1 MHIAIIG
8 AGPAGLAAAYDLARG
23 GHSVTIYEAGERV
36 GGLAAGFRDDGWE
49 WALEKFYHH
58 WFTSDHALLQLADEL
73 GIRDQIMFL
82 RPRTSYRINGQN
94 VQLDSPV
101 SALLFPHLSLL
112 AKIPFGF
119 ATIFLRLTNRW
130 QPLEKTTADA
140 WLSRWMGRETYHLL
154 WRPLLIGKFGSE
166 YQNVNM
172 AWMWARLHTRST
184 QLGTFV
190 GGFQRFM
197 DVFAEKVQEKGA
209 QIRLNTPVQQ
219 VARDGEQLAVIS
231 ADGTRDTFDAV
242 LSTSSPALTL
252 RLAPEIGK
260 VDKAYAD
267 QLQNLRSIGAVCVV
281 LALKQS
287 LLTDGT
293 YWLNLPASSADKTRS
308 EYPFLALVEHTNFLG
323 AEHYNGDRLIYM
335 GDYVPADH
343 DYFQMSEDELAERFI
358 GALKQFNPAFSPD
371 WIRKRWVF
379 RAPYAQPVPLVGQ
392 SAAIPATQTPLTGF
406 YMASMSQV
414 YPWDRGTNYAVEL
427 GRKVA
432 AQIVAELGRAD

>member
-1 MHIAIIG
+1 MRVAIIG

-36 GGLAAGFRDDGWE
+36 GGLAAGFKDDDWK

-82 RPRTSYRINGQN
+82 RPKTSYRINGQN

-101 SALLFPHLSLL
+101 SALLFPHLSVF
-112 AKIPFGF
+112 AKAPFGF
-119 ATIFLRLTNRW
+119 ATLFLRITNNW
-130 QPLEKTTADA
+130 KPLEKVTADS
-140 WLSRWMGRETYHLL
+140 WLSRWMGSEAYNLL

-197 DVFAEKVQEKGA
+197 DVFAAKVIEKGA
-209 QIRLNTPVQQ
+209 TIQLNTAVQQ
-219 VARDGEQLAVIS
+219 IARDGDQLAVIT
-231 ADGTRDTFDAV
+231 ADGQRETFDSV

-252 RLAPEIGK
+252 KLAPEIAK
-260 VDKAYAD
+260 VDNAYAD
-267 QLQNLRSIGAVCVV
+267 KLRKLRSIGAVCVV

-293 YWLNLPASSADKTRS
+293 YWLNLPASSADKTKS
-308 EYPFLALVEHTNFLG
+308 DYPFLALVEHTNFLPSD
-323 AEHYNGDRLIYM
+323 HYNGDKLIYM
-335 GDYVPADH
+335 GDYVPVDH
-343 DYFQMSEDELAERFI
+343 EYFQLSEDALAERFI
-358 GALKQFNPAFSPD
+358 AVLSQFNPEFKPD

-379 RAPYAQPVPLVGQ
+379 RAPYAQPVPLVDH
-392 SAAIPATQTPLTGF
+392 SAAIPDTQTPLKGL
-406 YMASMSQV
+406 YLASMSQV

-427 GRKVA
+427 GREVA
-432 AQIVAELGRAD
+432 ARMVTEMGKA

>member
-1 MHIAIIG
+1 MRAAIIG
-8 AGPAGLAAAYDLARG
+8 AGPAGLAAAFDLARG
-23 GHSVTIYEAGERV
+23 GHQVTVYEAGERV
-36 GGLAAGFRDDGWE
+36 GGLAAGFKDDGWE

-82 RPRTSYRINGQN
+82 RPKTSYRINGQN

-101 SALLFPHLSLL
+101 SALLFPHLSVF
-112 AKIPFGF
+112 AKAPFGF
-119 ATIFLRLTNRW
+119 ATIFLRLTNNW
-130 QPLEKTTADA
+130 KPLEKTTADA
-140 WLSRWMGRETYHLL
+140 WLSKWMGRETYNLL

-197 DVFAEKVQEKGA
+197 DVFAAKVEEKGA
-209 QIRLNTPVQQ
+209 TIRLNTAVEQI
-219 VARDGEQLAVIS
+219 ARDGEQLALIT
-231 ADGTRDTFDAV
+231 ADGTRETFDTV

-252 RLAPEIGK
+252 KLAPEIAK
-260 VDKAYAD
+260 VDNGYAD
-267 QLQNLRSIGAVCVV
+267 KLRKLRSIGAVCVV

-293 YWLNLPASSADKTRS
+293 YWLNLPATSADKTKS
-308 EYPFLALVEHTNFLG
+308 DYPFLALVEHTNFLG

-343 DYFQMSEDELAERFI
+343 EYFQLSEDELAERFI
-358 GALKQFNPAFSPD
+358 AVLKQFNPEFKPD

-379 RAPYAQPVPLVGQ
+379 RAPYAQPVPLVNH
-392 SAAIPATQTPLTGF
+392 SRAIPDTQTPLKGL
-406 YMASMSQV
+406 YLASMSQV
-414 YPWDRGTNYAVEL
+414 YPWDRGTNYAIEL
-427 GRKVA
+427 GREVA
-432 AQIVAELGRAD
+432 ARMVSELARA